1 MRGIYIIS
9 DIAHFCKFLAEITNF
24 YLVLRL
30 FIAMFGIIV
39 MRSRV
44 LSRPEARN
52 LKVCASERQF
62 FAVSFNFG
70 F

>member
-9 DIAHFCKFLAEITNF
+9 DIAHFCKFSAEITDF
-24 YLVLRL
+24 HLVLRL

-44 LSRPEARN
+44 LYSEARN